1 MSVLFSRIAIGIA
14 ALFAVSFASP
24 GRATDLA
31 LVLANSDYRRLPD
44 FRTGDQMRDIAEDL
58 ARNGFDVIAAFDE
71 DTGDLLEAADRFR
84 RLAED
89 ADRVLIVISGHVA
102 TTTTDAWLLGA
113 EAHRPDLL
121 SVAHEGLS
129 LSGLARLARHA
140 SGRSVLLVGPTG
152 KGDVL
157 GAGLGVGTR
166 GLDLPQGVTLAHG
179 SANALRSVIFD
190 GLLSRGKSLDE
201 ALSNVSARGFLS
213 KTVGFTPGRGG
224 PRPGVIQDRAEE
236 DGFWNAVRAIDTEG
250 SYELYISRYPRGRF
264 VDQARDRIAALEG
277 DRVRE
282 WARVEEQ
289 LGLNR
294 NDRRRVQRQLTLLG
308 YNTRGVDGIFGN
320 GTRNAIRAWQRA
332 NGYPQT
338 GYLTRT
344 YMNLIASQAR
354 EVERERDEEAARADD
369 AYWERTGAR
378 GTVEGLRAYLD
389 RYPRGRHAA
398 EARARLAALEEDVR
412 EDERAEVRAAWR
424 RAQEADTIEA
434 YRDFIERYPNT
445 RAAESARE
453 RIREIREKG
462 RDARIRKSKSEE
474 RDILRNPITKLLV
487 EQRLIQLGYRPGVP
501 DGNFD
506 KNTRKAIRKFQKD
519 RDLFDSGYVDRKT
532 AGFLLSGR

>member
-14 ALFAVSFASP
+14 ALVAVSSSSP
-24 GRATDLA
+24 GRAADVA
-31 LVLANSDYRRLPD
+31 LVLANSDYRRMPD
-44 FRTGDQMRDIAEDL
+44 FRTGDELRAIAEDL
-58 ARNGFDVIAAFDE
+58 ARNGFDVVAAFDE
-71 DTGDLLEAADRFR
+71 DTRDLLAAADRFR
-84 RLAED
+84 RLSDD
-89 ADRVLIVISGHVA
+89 ADRILIVVSGHIA
-102 TTTTDAWLLGA
+102 TTTTDAWLLGT
-113 EAHRPDLL
+113 EANRPDLM

-129 LSGLARLARHA
+129 LSGLARFARHA
-140 SGRSVLLVGPTG
+140 AGRSVILVGPTG

-157 GAGLGVGTR
+157 GTGLGVGTR
-166 GLDLPQGVTLAHG
+166 GMDLPQGVTLARG
-179 SANALRSVIFD
+179 SVENLRRAIFD
-190 GLLSRGKSLDE
+190 GLLARGKSLDE
-201 ALSNVSARGFLS
+201 ALSHMSARGFLS
-213 KTVGFTPGRGG
+213 KSVGFTAGRDG
-224 PRPGVIQDRAEE
+224 PRPGVIEGSAEE
-236 DGFWNAVRAIDTEG
+236 DGFWNAVRAIDTEA

-264 VDQARDRIAALEG
+264 VEQARDRIAALEG

-282 WARVEEQ
+282 WAREEEQ

-294 NDRRRVQRQLTLLG
+294 NDRRRVQGQLTLLG

-344 YMNLIASQAR
+344 IMNLIASQAR
-354 EVERERDEEAARADD
+354 EVEREREEEEARADD

-398 EARARLAALEEDVR
+398 EARDRLAALEEDVR
-412 EDERAEVRAAWR
+412 EDERAEVRAAWS
-424 RAQEADTIEA
+424 RAREADTIEA

-453 RIREIREKG
+453 RIRELREKG
-462 RDARIRKSKSEE
+462 RDASIRKARSEE
-474 RDILRNPITKLLV
+474 RDILRNPITMLLV

-506 KNTRKAIRKFQKD
+506 DNTRNAIRKFQKD
-519 RDLFDSGYVDRKT
+519 RDIFDSGYVDRKT

>member
-1 MSVLFSRIAIGIA
+1 MSMLFSRIAIGIA

-24 GRATDLA
+24 GRAADLA
-31 LVLANSDYRRLPD
+31 LVLANSDYRRMPD
-44 FRTGDQMRDIAEDL
+44 FRTGDEMRAIAEDL
-58 ARNGFDVIAAFDE
+58 ARNGFDVVAAFDE
-71 DTGDLLEAADRFR
+71 DTRDLIAAADRFR
-84 RLAED
+84 RLSED
-89 ADRVLIVISGHVA
+89 ADRILIVVSGHVA
-102 TTTTDAWLLGA
+102 TTTTDAWLLGT
-113 EAHRPDLL
+113 EANRPDIV
-121 SVAHEGLS
+121 SVAHEALS
-129 LSGLARLARHA
+129 LSALARFAGNA
-140 SGRSVLLVGPTG
+140 AGRSVILVGPTG

-157 GAGLGVGTR
+157 GTGLGVGTR

-179 SANALRSVIFD
+179 SAAALRRAIFD
-190 GLLSRGKSLDE
+190 GLLARGKSLDE

-213 KTVGFTPGRGG
+213 KSVGFTAGRGG

-236 DGFWNAVRAIDTEG
+236 DGFWNAIRAVDTEAA
-250 SYELYISRYPRGRF
+250 YELYISRYPRGRF
-264 VDQARDRIAALEG
+264 VDQARERIAALEG

-282 WARVEEQ
+282 WAQQEER

-294 NDRRRVQRQLTLLG
+294 EDRRRVQRQLTLLG

-320 GTRNAIRAWQRA
+320 GTRNAIRAWQRD
-332 NGYPQT
+332 NGHPQT
-338 GYLTRT
+338 GYLTRS

-398 EARARLAALEEDVR
+398 EARDRLAALEEDVR

-434 YRDFIERYPNT
+434 YRDFIERYPDT
-445 RAAESARE
+445 RAAESARD
-453 RIREIREKG
+453 RIRELREKG
-462 RDARIRKSKSEE
+462 RAERVRRARAEE
-474 RDILRNPITKLLV
+474 RDILRNQITMLLV

-506 KNTRKAIRKFQKD
+506 DNTRNAIRKFQKD